1 MKAVCLWSQDGPEG
15 SACRLPHG
23 AQLACITPVPIG
35 ENRHFSAV
43 VQPDTR
49 DIDSIAKA
57 VFRQARTRLVVART
71 AGIMRNNPQGRQTA
85 TRVANRGSDTCFDLC
100 FQGCSSATINRRRGR
115 QRDTRHGCQ
124 ADRVFNPAGTRTFNC
139 ADDFTKQGR
148 IAADIS
154 GTDGR
159 FGGLARTPSKGDD
172 QGECNRAPHD
182 LRLRPKF
189 AASVSCPASMMPRR
203 MDRVRVK

>member
-71 AGIMRNNPQGRQTA
+71 AGIMRTTRRDDRPPPVSPTAGLTPVSTHFFRAVAVPQSIVAGVDNVTPDTDVRRIAFSISQAPAPSTVPMISPNKAGSPQTFPGP
-85 TRVANRGSDTCFDLC
+85 TVGS
-100 FQGCSSATINRRRGR
+100 GASREHPPRATIRAN
-115 QRDTRHGCQ
+115 
-124 ADRVFNPAGTRTFNC
+124 A
-139 ADDFTKQGR
+139 
-148 IAADIS
+148 IAPLMI
-154 GTDGR
+154 
-159 FGGLARTPSKGDD
+159 
-172 QGECNRAPHD
+172 
-182 LRLRPKF
+182 
-189 AASVSCPASMMPRR
+189 
-203 MDRVRVK
+203 